1 MRVLIVDDDIATVDV
16 VQNSIDWKKLGVRE
30 TFSAYNISHAKKI
43 LSEHEVDII
52 ISDIEMPQGS
62 GIELLEWL
70 REQKMP
76 GEFLFL
82 TCHENFDYAARA
94 LKNQASEYLL
104 KPFDVNVM
112 EAALKKI
119 ILKIRETRQLI
130 AESGI
135 REMGPSESAPAE
147 ACFLEPGPFRTS
159 RGR

>member
-76 GEFLFL
+76 GES
-82 TCHENFDYAARA
+82 C
-94 LKNQASEYLL
+94 S
-104 KPFDVNVM
+104 
-112 EAALKKI
+112 
-119 ILKIRETRQLI
+119 
-130 AESGI
+130 
-135 REMGPSESAPAE
+135 
-147 ACFLEPGPFRTS
+147 
-159 RGR
+159 